1 VSSNSVEVIYE
12 KKFQCIIESKHTVF
26 IENINLINIF
36 LKFVVQSIEFK
47 ADSLGILTDHPNLV
61 LGI

>member
-1 VSSNSVEVIYE
+1 MHVYYLYYQTSVDESVENV
-12 KKFQCIIESKHTVF
+12 
-26 IENINLINIF
+26 NLINIF

-47 ADSLGILTDHPNLV
+47 TDSLGILTDHSNLV

>member
-1 VSSNSVEVIYE
+1 MNINLD
-12 KKFQCIIESKHTVF
+12 IDLI

-47 ADSLGILTDHPNLV
+47 ADSLGILTDHPNFV

>member
-1 VSSNSVEVIYE
+1 M
-12 KKFQCIIESKHTVF
+12 IESQNYRLSDELIH

-47 ADSLGILTDHPNLV
+47 ADSLEILTDHPNLV

>member
-1 VSSNSVEVIYE
+1 MHARREL
-12 KKFQCIIESKHTVF
+12 IIHF

>member
-1 VSSNSVEVIYE
+1 MRCQERS
-12 KKFQCIIESKHTVF
+12 
-26 IENINLINIF
+26 ENINLINIF